1 MIKIK
6 TLKLFVLRFLFRL
19 LWIAHQ
25 MGDASIKKKDANQSD
40 DDAGIVSTDE
50 TSKVFYNISECIYLK
65 SPIGIAD
72 GDKQQIDAE

>member
-1 MIKIK
+1 M
-6 TLKLFVLRFLFRL
+6 

-25 MGDASIKKKDANQSD
+25 MGDASVKKKNANQSD

-65 SPIGIAD
+65 SPIRIAD
-72 GDKQQIDAE
+72 GNIQQIDSE